1 LIIIRRFG
9 ILRVAMR
16 QFSVLSLILT
26 AFSLVSVI
34 FFTQC
39 EEKKK
44 PLVKPFI
51 VKVDSLEQ
59 ILPLDD
65 SIVRPVLYTHVKGL
79 NHLPGKAA
87 REKFIA
93 VVLPSVLVAKHQV
106 EQERKQLLTLHK
118 KEIWNNED
126 SSFYSNIQKRFKAK
140 SVDDALSRIGT
151 LPNSLVLAQAAI
163 ESGWGQ
169 SRFFLEGNNLFGMW
183 SYNSFEPRIA
193 AGKTRAKKRIYLRA
207 YVDISQSITHY
218 FDILSKSWAYK
229 SLRKTRQSTS
239 NPYELLPHLQNFSE
253 RRTVYTNQLKKVI
266 DQYDLTRFD
275 NYTLDPEFVMVE

>member
-1 LIIIRRFG
+1 MMTVFG

-16 QFSVLSLILT
+16 QFSVLSPILT
-26 AFSLVSVI
+26 AFSIVAVI

-44 PLVKPFI
+44 PVVRPLI
-51 VKVDSLEQ
+51 VRVDSLEQ
-59 ILPLDD
+59 ILPLNDTL
-65 SIVRPVLYTHVKGL
+65 VRPILYTHVRGL
-79 NHLPGKAA
+79 NDLPSKAA

-93 VVLPSVLVAKHQV
+93 VVLPSVLVAKYQV

-118 KEIWNNED
+118 KEIWDNHD
-126 SSFYSNIQKRFKAK
+126 SVFYASIKKRFKAK
-140 SVDDALSRIGT
+140 NVDDALARIGT

-193 AGKTRAKKRIYLRA
+193 AGKTRAKKRIYLRS

-229 SLRKTRQSTS
+229 SLRKTRQQSS
-239 NPYELLPHLQNFSE
+239 DPYVLLPHLQNFSE
-253 RRTVYTNQLKKVI
+253 RRTIYTNQLKKVI

-275 NYTLDPEFVMVE
+275 NYTLDPEFVAVE